1 VNQTRTVVI
10 LAAGEGKRMRSALPK
25 VLHPMLGRPMLG
37 HVLTA
42 AGPLG
47 AAATLVVVGHG
58 ADQVAGY
65 VTAAVPDAR
74 TVLQPDPN
82 GTGQAVRLALE
93 AVPDVT
99 GTVVVVNGDAPLL
112 RPATLRA
119 LVEAHEAAGVAATT
133 MSANAA
139 DPYGL
144 GRIVRDQA
152 GDLSRVVEER
162 DATPREAAIR
172 EINAGVY
179 AFDAATLRDA
189 LGKLSTDNAQGEEY
203 LTEVFAL
210 LVGAGRRVAVHL
222 VDDAEEALGCNDRA
236 QLADLCARLRD
247 RVNGELMRS
256 GVTMVDPA
264 TTWVDVTVT
273 VEPDATVEPN
283 TQLRGSTTVGSG
295 ALVGPDTT
303 LTDVVVGEGAQVVRT
318 HGSESWIGPGASVGP
333 YAFLRPGTVLA
344 EEGKIGTFVETKNA
358 RIGRATKVPHLS
370 YVGDATIGEYA
381 NIGAGTIFAN
391 YDGLRKNH
399 STVGDAAFVG
409 SDSVLIAPVRI
420 GDGAYVAAGSAISK
434 DVEPGVLAVTR
445 VPQRGVAGWV
455 ARKRPGTRSAEAA
468 ARATEGDAAAD
479 GQ

>member
-1 VNQTRTVVI
+1 VNQARTVVV

-37 HVLTA
+37 HVLA
-42 AGPLG
+42 AAQPLG
-47 AAATLVVVGHG
+47 AGATLVVVGHG
-58 ADQVAGY
+58 AEQVAAY
-65 VTAAVPDAR
+65 VAQAVPEAR
-74 TVLQPDPN
+74 SVLQPDPK

-93 AVPDVT
+93 AVPDAA
-99 GTVVVVNGDAPLL
+99 GTVVVINGDAPLL
-112 RPATLRA
+112 RPASLRA

-133 MSANAA
+133 MSAQAA
-139 DPYGL
+139 DPFGL
-144 GRIVRDQA
+144 GRIVRDGA
-152 GDLSRVVEER
+152 GDLARVVEQR
-162 DATPREAAIR
+162 DATTQEAAIS

-179 AFDAATLRDA
+179 AFEAAALREA
-189 LGKLSTDNAQGEEY
+189 LAKLSTDNAQGEEY
-203 LTEVFAL
+203 LTDVFGL
-210 LVGAGRRVAVHL
+210 LVGAGQRVAVHP
-222 VDDAEEALGCNDRA
+222 VDDPEEALGCNDRA
-236 QLADLCARLRD
+236 QLADLCARLRG
-247 RVNGELMRS
+247 RVNLGLMRS

-264 TTWVDVTVT
+264 TTWIDVTVT

-283 TQLRGSTTVGSG
+283 TQLRGSTSVGAG

-318 HGSESWIGPGASVGP
+318 HGSEAWIGPGASVGP

-344 EEGKIGTFVETKNA
+344 EDGKIGTFVETKNA
-358 RIGRATKVPHLS
+358 RIGRAAKVPHLS
-370 YVGDATIGEYA
+370 YVGDATIGEHA

-391 YDGLRKNH
+391 YDGVSKNH

-434 DVEPGVLAVTR
+434 DVAPGELAVTR
-445 VPQRGVAGWV
+445 VPQRAVAGWV
-455 ARKRPGTRSAEAA
+455 ERKRAGTRSAEAA
-468 ARATEGDAAAD
+468 ARATQRDRPAD